1 MRPILAVSAFAFTL
15 VAGAAF
21 AQNVSGTPDMLP
33 SLSGSETYYTGTRM
47 PDLRTPDDIRASF
60 GALSAE
66 ERQAMRDECLSAMAA
81 NRMNTMNG
89 AVDPQTTASIRS
101 GRSSMIAGPCQDAH
115 TW

>member
-1 MRPILAVSAFAFTL
+1 MKTSLAVSAFAFTL
-15 VAGAAF
+15 VAGAAY

-81 NRMNTMNG
+81 SRMNG
-89 AVDPQTTASIRS
+89 AVDPQTTASI
-101 GRSSMIAGPCQDAH
+101 SSNRPATFASPCQDTN